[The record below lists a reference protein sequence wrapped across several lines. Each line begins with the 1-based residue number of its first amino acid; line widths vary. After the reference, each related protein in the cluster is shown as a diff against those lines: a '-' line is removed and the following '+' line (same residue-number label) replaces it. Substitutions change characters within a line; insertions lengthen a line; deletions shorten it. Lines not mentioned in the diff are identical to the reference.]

1 MRTEG
6 QPFMTPF
13 MKLWRI
19 NQLSRLPGAEG
30 GNNERETTANVST
43 EGSSPNQLGSGGQAE
58 SSPNFSS

>member
-1 MRTEG
+1 
-6 QPFMTPF
+6 MTPF